1 MTVNIFVPMEFSSS
15 LNEWI
20 NSVVETHGNF
30 LHSVSAVLLKNLL
43 LPIEKLFTGSPPFL
57 IISLIGLIA
66 FLGSRKWMLSIGFML
81 SIYFIGCLG
90 LWEKTMQ
97 TLALMGSS
105 LILTIVIGIP
115 IGILMASNKQ
125 VSKIATPILDVMQ
138 TFPLFVYML
147 PAVMLF
153 SIGKVPAVMATV
165 IYSIPPLIR
174 LTELGIREVNHE
186 IQEAAKSF
194 GASYWQLLRWVNL
207 PLARPAIMT
216 GINQATMMALA
227 MTVVASMIGANGL
240 GEDILGGLTNLD
252 FGKGAA
258 AGVAVVILAIVI
270 DRITQSFG
278 QSARAKRTRV
288 MGAAGGQ
295 K

>member
-43 LPIEKLFTGSPPFL
+43 MPIEKLLTGAPPLL
-57 IISLIGLIA
+57 IILLIGLVA
-66 FLGSRKWMLSIGFML
+66 FLGSRKWMLSISFML

-125 VSKIATPILDVMQ
+125 VSRIATPILDVMQ

-288 MGAAGGQ
+288 MGALGGQ

>member
-1 MTVNIFVPMEFSSS
+1 MTVNIFIPMEFSSS

-20 NSVVETHGNF
+20 NSLVETHGDF
-30 LHSVSAVLLKNLL
+30 LHAISAGLLKNLL
-43 LPIEKLFTGSPPFL
+43 VPLEQLLTGAPP
-57 IISLIGLIA
+57 SLVILLVGVIA
-66 FLGSRKWMLSIGFML
+66 FIGSRNWLHSAGFMAA
-81 SIYFIGCLG
+81 IYFIGCLG

-97 TLALMGSS
+97 TLALMSAS
-105 LILTIVIGIP
+105 LIVTVIIGIP
-115 IGILMASNKQ
+115 IGILMASHRQ
-125 VSKIATPILDVMQ
+125 ISKVVTPILDVMQ

-194 GASYWQLLRWVNL
+194 GASYWQLLRWVSL

-258 AGVAVVILAIVI
+258 AGVAVVILAVVI
-270 DRITQSFG
+270 DRITQLYG
-278 QSARAKRTRV
+278 RSARAKSARLVNCKR
-288 MGAAGGQ
+288 GE

>member
-1 MTVNIFVPMEFSSS
+1 MTVNIFIPMEFSSS

-20 NSVVETHGNF
+20 NSLVETHGDF
-30 LHSVSAVLLKNLL
+30 LHAISAGLLKNLL
-43 LPIEKLFTGSPPFL
+43 VPLEQLLTGAPP
-57 IISLIGLIA
+57 SLVILLVGVIA
-66 FLGSRKWMLSIGFML
+66 FIGSRNWLHSAGFMAA
-81 SIYFIGCLG
+81 IYFIGCLG

-97 TLALMGSS
+97 TLALMSAS
-105 LILTIVIGIP
+105 LIVTVIIGIP
-115 IGILMASNKQ
+115 IGILMASHRQ
-125 VSKIATPILDVMQ
+125 ISKVVTPILDVMQ
-138 TFPLFVYML
+138 TLPLFVYML

-194 GASYWQLLRWVNL
+194 GASYWQLLRWVSL

-258 AGVAVVILAIVI
+258 AGVAVVILAVVI
-270 DRITQSFG
+270 DRITQLYG
-278 QSARAKRTRV
+278 RSARAKSARLVNCKR
-288 MGAAGGQ
+288 GE

>member
-1 MTVNIFVPMEFSSS
+1 
-15 LNEWI
+15 
-20 NSVVETHGNF
+20 
-30 LHSVSAVLLKNLL
+30 
-43 LPIEKLFTGSPPFL
+43 
-57 IISLIGLIA
+57 
-66 FLGSRKWMLSIGFML
+66 
-81 SIYFIGCLG
+81 
-90 LWEKTMQ
+90 
-97 TLALMGSS
+97 
-105 LILTIVIGIP
+105 
-115 IGILMASNKQ
+115 
-125 VSKIATPILDVMQ
+125 MQ

-194 GASYWQLLRWVNL
+194 GASYWQLLRWVSL

-258 AGVAVVILAIVI
+258 AGVAVVILAVVI
-270 DRITQSFG
+270 DRITQLYG
-278 QSARAKRTRV
+278 RSARAKSARLVNCKR
-288 MGAAGGQ
+288 GE

>member
-1 MTVNIFVPMEFSSS
+1 MTVNIFIPMEFSSS

-20 NSVVETHGNF
+20 NNLVETHGDF
-30 LHSVSAVLLKNLL
+30 LHAISAGLLKNLL
-43 LPIEKLFTGSPPFL
+43 VPLEQLLTGAPP
-57 IISLIGLIA
+57 SLVILLVGVIA
-66 FLGSRKWMLSIGFML
+66 FIGSRNWLHSAGFMAA
-81 SIYFIGCLG
+81 IYFIGCLG

-97 TLALMGSS
+97 TLALMSAS
-105 LILTIVIGIP
+105 LIVTVIIGIP
-115 IGILMASNKQ
+115 IGILMASHRQ
-125 VSKIATPILDVMQ
+125 ISKVVTPILDVMQ

-194 GASYWQLLRWVNL
+194 GASYWQLLRWVSL

-258 AGVAVVILAIVI
+258 AGVAVVILAVVI
-270 DRITQSFG
+270 DRITQLYG
-278 QSARAKRTRV
+278 RSARAKSARLVNCKR
-288 MGAAGGQ
+288 GE